1 MTEPRILDE
10 PTLSAYERAFPPL
23 TSVSGG
29 GTIPRLLATVRY
41 WHERATQ
48 QALEAHEFSQDA
60 LEALRRAK
68 AAEERCKALSEALG
82 SLVDGRNADYAAARA
97 LLEES

>member
-1 MTEPRILDE
+1 MTEPRILTE
-10 PTLSAYERAFPPL
+10 HELSGLERYL
-23 TSVSGG
+23 THGLVGPEG
-29 GTIPRLLATVRY
+29 NMPRLVATVRH

-68 AAEERCKALSEALG
+68 AAEERCEELSEALG

-97 LLEES
+97 LLEEA